1 MYSFLQTPSR
11 DVMGQDLGGAVAQ
24 VQIPV
29 EYLKVTVI
37 MMMIVLVISYV
48 ELITAS
54 LHSHQLQTA
63 ATNPFQVSK
72 DLRDYP

>member
-1 MYSFLQTPSR
+1 
-11 DVMGQDLGGAVAQ
+11 MGQDLIGAVAQ

-37 MMMIVLVISYV
+37 MKMNVLVISYV

-54 LHSHQLQTA
+54 LHSIMKQTA
-63 ATNPFQVSK
+63 AMNPLQVSK

>member
-1 MYSFLQTPSR
+1 
-11 DVMGQDLGGAVAQ
+11 MGQDFIWTVAQ

-37 MMMIVLVISYV
+37 MMRNVLVISYV
-48 ELITAS
+48 ELLTAS

-63 ATNPFQVSK
+63 AMNPLQVRK
-72 DLRDYP
+72 DLRGGSGWGKKLVL